1 MTFTTRKG
9 FLYLLALL
17 APSAWASDHAALH
30 DQSVLLLA
38 NALICFDADPAAN
51 PDVQHRQ
58 SLLGAQ
64 SALRELLDGESWSGE
79 LHRDVEQLIELSET
93 LVEMPQEQQPSYSTM
108 LVQMLDAHQRIDAQ
122 SSYLDGTDDA
132 TPSARA
138 RMERLGINIG
148 DLLLHAQARSARV
161 LGEHSLRLGQEGFT
175 HLDQQI
181 ESDFKALG
189 DEFPSLRKQH
199 MAYRFVRK
207 SLLSP
212 IPGKANGSSERYVSA
227 VIVELASLRRTVSD

>member
-1 MTFTTRKG
+1 MTFTIRKR
-9 FLYLLALL
+9 FLYLLVLWV
-17 APSAWASDHAALH
+17 PSAWASDHAALH
-30 DQSVLLLA
+30 DQSVLLVA
-38 NALICFDADPAAN
+38 NALICFSSDPAAN
-51 PDVQHRQ
+51 PDIQHRQ

-64 SALRELLDGESWSGE
+64 SALRQLLDRESWPGE
-79 LHRDVEQLIELSET
+79 LHRDVEQLIELSES
-93 LVEMPQEQQPSYSTM
+93 LVEMPRVQQPSYPTM

-122 SSYLDGTDDA
+122 PSLQDSTDDA
-132 TPSARA
+132 TPSART
-138 RMERLGINIG
+138 RLERLGINIG

-161 LGEHSLRLGQEGFT
+161 LGEHSIRLGQEGFT

-189 DEFPSLRKQH
+189 DEFPTLRKQH

-212 IPGKANGSSERYVSA
+212 VPGKANGSSERYVSA
-227 VIVELASLRRTVSD
+227 MIVELASLRSTVPD